1 MRLFARLQLIA
12 LCVSLFGLDTE
23 TGFAQQ
29 NRNEELGKASEG
41 GSQPPENN
49 STAEKVNLNSA
60 DNRSKANFDLA
71 VEVGAAPL
79 PGVGLI
85 AGGYLTSDDLIEGSA
100 QFGYFNLLGLL
111 LIKSELY
118 ELRYKRFWGNSF
130 YTNIGP
136 GLQTFRVS
144 SPLADALAKSESFEA
159 EASDIVLGLSVGNRW
174 QWQHF
179 LIGCDWIGV
188 HLPLANVSSAV
199 GEPTNSENSE
209 EYNKRKSDWDSFGKG
224 STYQVLRFYLGIVF

>member
-1 MRLFARLQLIA
+1 MRRFARLYLIA
-12 LCVSLFGLDTE
+12 LCFSLFGVDTE

-29 NRNEELGKASEG
+29 SEESEKAAESAP
-41 GSQPPENN
+41 QPPEDNN
-49 STAEKVNLNSA
+49 TAEDRKLSSS
-60 DNRSKANFDLA
+60 DNRNNANFDLA
-71 VEVGAAPL
+71 VEVGFAPL

-85 AGGYLTSDDLIEGSA
+85 AGGYLTSDDLIEASA
-100 QFGYFNLLGLL
+100 QIGELNLLGLL

-136 GLQTFRVS
+136 GLRTFRVS
-144 SPLADALAKSESFEA
+144 SPLVDALTKSESFEA
-159 EASDIVLGLSVGNRW
+159 EDSDIVLGLSVGNRW

-188 HLPLANVSSAV
+188 HLPLANVSSSV
-199 GEPTNSENSE
+199 GEPTKSENSE
-209 EYNKRKSDWDSFGKG
+209 EYKKRKSDWDSFGKS